1 MAEQQGD
8 ITIIGS
14 DAHFKG
20 ELAFERAA
28 RVNGK
33 FDGKIAG
40 KGELHIN
47 DNALAKAD
55 IEAGS
60 VNVDGRIEGNVV
72 ARETVRLNTKGVIKG
87 DIVAAKMLMAEGASF
102 FGQCAVG
109 PDAQRNAS
117 GGGGGGAARP
127 GQVPPTGG
135 AGAQAEP
142 PRK

>member
-14 DAHFKG
+14 DSHFRG
-20 ELAFERAA
+20 ELNFERAA

-72 ARETVRLNTKGVIKG
+72 ARDTVRLNTKGVIKG

-109 PDAQRNAS
+109 PDAQK
-117 GGGGGGAARP
+117 GARP

-135 AGAQAEP
+135 AGAQSEP
-142 PRK
+142 PKK